1 MTRHL
6 LLMRH
11 AKSDW
16 NDPSL
21 GDKDRPLN
29 ARGRAAAPLLAN
41 WIITHHHLPDL
52 VLCSTAIRTQ
62 QTLELLTQQWT
73 LLQAENPK
81 LVLPHVLLDDRLYLA
96 SDTTI
101 LAIAKDGA
109 NTHDSCQCVMVLGH
123 NPGMEV
129 LASKLSGKPVS
140 MPTGA
145 IAILASDSNDGEW
158 PTDWVNEKMWKW
170 RGLVKSRELGSETI

>member
-16 NDPSL
+16 NDSSL
-21 GDKDRPLN
+21 ADKDRPLN
-29 ARGRAAAPLLAN
+29 ARGRATAPTVAN
-41 WIITHHHLPDL
+41 WMIKHEHLPDL
-52 VLCSTAIRTQ
+52 VLCSRAIRTQ
-62 QTLELLTQQWT
+62 QTLELIILQWT
-73 LLQAENPK
+73 SLQMENPQ
-81 LVLPHVLLDDRLYLA
+81 LVLPRVVLEDRLYLA

-101 LAIAKDGA
+101 LSIAKEGA
-109 NTHDSCQCVMVLGH
+109 NAHDSCQCVMVLGH

-129 LASKLSGKPVS
+129 LASKLGGKPVS

-145 IAILASDSNDGEW
+145 IAILASDSNEEEW
-158 PTDWVNEKMWKW
+158 PEDWGNDKMWKW
-170 RGLVKSRELGSETI
+170 RGLVKPRELGSETI

>member
-16 NDPSL
+16 NDSSL
-21 GDKDRPLN
+21 ADKDRPLN
-29 ARGRAAAPLLAN
+29 ARGRATAPIVAN
-41 WIITHHHLPDL
+41 WIVKHEHLPDL
-52 VLCSTAIRTQ
+52 ILCSGAIRTQ
-62 QTLELLTQQWT
+62 QTLELIMQQWT

-81 LVLPHVLLDDRLYLA
+81 LVLPRVLLDDRLYLA

-101 LAIAKDGA
+101 LSIAKDGA
-109 NTHDSCQCVMVLGH
+109 NTQDACQCVMALGH

-129 LASKLSGKPVS
+129 LASKLSGKQVS

-145 IAILASDSNDGEW
+145 LAVLASESNEEGW
-158 PTDWVNEKMWKW
+158 PEDWGNDKMWKW
-170 RGLVKSRELGSETI
+170 RGLVKPRDLGSETI